1 MLGHLMADS
10 SNPAN
15 AIVDFIA
22 SPRGIVLLAAILFLA
37 NIWGYDLWAPDEPYF
52 AEGAREMIVDGQWAV
67 PHVNGVV
74 TTDKPPLFFWLI
86 ALFSLPFGK
95 VYSLTAR
102 LPSVLAAL
110 GTLWLVM
117 RLGCRMSDRRTAV
130 LAGLVLS
137 TSFMFWEKAR
147 WTQIESTLCF
157 LIWVALSAFEG
168 FRAGDLG
175 GRRAGLV
182 FWSAAALAVL
192 AKGPVG
198 LLLPLGIVF
207 CTLVFDRDLGAWKRF
222 APGLGPLVFAAI
234 IAAWMVLATVG
245 GQGEYSVWG
254 AVKEHFLERGLHG
267 LHHAYPWYHYL
278 IVLPPQLLPWTGLV
292 PGALYLAA
300 RRRDD
305 SDRFLLIAAL
315 FVVVFFSISTEKRE
329 LYALPAYPAFALMV
343 ARLVGHVLGWYES
356 GKVRV
361 GPRWIAIGQSIVGG
375 VLTLA
380 SVALV
385 ALGHRIEEAPRWVV
399 VLVAAITLVTG
410 ISTLVSLVRRRLL
423 ATAIAPAGGFVV
435 AYLTIAFVIY
445 PAFETRKSARPLAVA
460 MREASVDSRAAGHRV
475 LGYRLGNL
483 PEPLAF
489 YSDGVYTIETGEQD
503 ELVRH
508 LVQSDRVFA
517 VVNVGEIASLPR
529 EIQDRIVV
537 VARFKLG
544 RDVALISNAPDDGLP
559 ATP

>member
-1 MLGHLMADS
+1 MPGS
-10 SNPAN
+10 SNPVDG
-15 AIVDFIA
+15 IVSFIA
-22 SPRGIVLLAAILFLA
+22 SPRGVLLLAAVLFLA
-37 NIWGYDLWAPDEPYF
+37 NLWGYDLWAPDEPYF

-117 RLGCRMSDRRTAV
+117 RLGRRMSDRRTAV
-130 LAGLVLS
+130 LAVFVLS

-147 WTQIESTLCF
+147 WAQIESTLCL
-157 LIWVALSAFEG
+157 LIWVALSAFEA
-168 FRAGDLG
+168 FRAGDLD

-182 FWSAAALAVL
+182 FWSATALAVL

-198 LLLPLGIVF
+198 LLLPLGIAF
-207 CTLVFDRDLGAWKRF
+207 FTLVFDRNLGAWKRF

-254 AVKEHFLERGLHG
+254 ALKEHFLERGLHG
-267 LHHAYPWYHYL
+267 MHHAYPWYYYL

-292 PGALYLAA
+292 PGAIYLAA
-300 RRRDD
+300 RRSDD
-305 SDRFLLIAAL
+305 SDRFLLTAAL
-315 FVVVFFSISTEKRE
+315 FVVIFFSISTEKRE

-361 GPRWIAIGQSIVGG
+361 ARQWVAVGQGIVGG
-375 VLTLA
+375 VLALA
-380 SVALV
+380 GVALL
-385 ALGHRIEEAPRWVV
+385 AMGHRIEEAPRWIV
-399 VLVAAITLVTG
+399 VLVAGITLVTG
-410 ISTLVSLVRRRLL
+410 ISTLVSLVRRRPL
-423 ATAIAPAGGFVV
+423 ATAIAPATGFVL
-435 AYLTIAFVIY
+435 AYLTVAFVIY

-460 MREASVDSRAAGHRV
+460 MKEASADSRAAGHRV
-475 LGYRLGNL
+475 IGYRLGNL

-489 YSDGVYTIETGEQD
+489 YSDGVYTIDTGDQD

-508 LVQSDRVFA
+508 LAQSEQVFA
-517 VVNVGEIASLPR
+517 VVNVGEIDSLPQ

-537 VARFKLG
+537 VARYKLG
-544 RDVALISNAPDDGLP
+544 SDVALITNAASVTPP

>member
-1 MLGHLMADS
+1 MSHPSRSADT
-10 SNPAN
+10 
-15 AIVDFIA
+15 IVALIA
-22 SPRGIVLLAAILFLA
+22 SPRGVLLLAAVLFLA
-37 NIWGYDLWAPDEPYF
+37 NLWGYDLWAPDEPYF
-52 AEGAREMIVDGQWAV
+52 AEGAREMIVDGRWAV

-117 RLGCRMSDRRTAV
+117 RLGRRTSDPRTAI

-147 WTQIESTLCF
+147 WTQIDSTLCF
-157 LIWVALSAFEG
+157 LIWAALSAFEA
-168 FRAGDLG
+168 FRAGDLD
-175 GRRAGLV
+175 GRRAGVL

-198 LLLPLGIVF
+198 LLLPLGIVCF
-207 CTLVFDRDLGAWKRF
+207 TWVVDRDFSAWKRF
-222 APGLGPLVFAAI
+222 APGMGPLIFAVI
-234 IAAWMVLATVG
+234 IVAWMVVATVG

-254 AVKEHFLERGLHG
+254 AFQEHFLERGLHG
-267 LHHAYPWYHYL
+267 MHHSYPWYYYMV
-278 IVLPPQLLPWTGLV
+278 VLPPQLLPWTGLV

-305 SDRFLLIAAL
+305 SDRLLLVASL
-315 FVVVFFSISTEKRE
+315 FVVIFFSISTEKRE

-356 GKVRV
+356 KPFRV
-361 GPRWIAIGQSIVGG
+361 GPAWILVGQGIVGG
-375 VLTLA
+375 VLALA
-380 SVALV
+380 GVALFTM
-385 ALGHRIEEAPRWVV
+385 GHRIEEAPRWVV
-399 VLVAAITLVTG
+399 VDPGRDHPGHRHLDSGLPG
-410 ISTLVSLVRRRLL
+410 
-423 ATAIAPAGGFVV
+423 APASAGHGDAPAAGFVV
-435 AYLTIAFVIY
+435 AYLAVAFVIY

-460 MREASVDSRAAGHRV
+460 MREASADSRAAGHRV
-475 LGYRLGNL
+475 VSYRLGNL

-489 YSDGVYTIETGEQD
+489 YSDGVYTLETGVKET
-503 ELVRH
+503 LVRH
-508 LVQSDRVFA
+508 LEQPEQVFA
-517 VVNVGEIASLPR
+517 VVNFDDIDTLP
-529 EIQDRIVV
+529 EEVHDRVVV
-537 VARFKLG
+537 VARYELG
-544 RDVALISNAPDDGLP
+544 KTWR
-559 ATP
+559 

>member
-1 MLGHLMADS
+1 MLQHLMTRPSSSADR
-10 SNPAN
+10 
-15 AIVDFIA
+15 IVAFVA
-22 SPRGIVLLAAILFLA
+22 SPRGILLLAAVLFLA
-37 NIWGYDLWAPDEPYF
+37 NLWGYDLWAPDEPYF
-52 AEGAREMIVDGQWAV
+52 AEGAREMVVDGKWAV

-86 ALFSLPFGK
+86 AFVSLPFGS

-117 RLGCRMSDRRTAV
+117 RLGRRTSDPRTAV
-130 LAGLVLS
+130 LAAFVLS

-147 WTQIESTLCF
+147 WTQIDSTLCF
-157 LIWVALSAFEG
+157 LIWAALSVFEA
-168 FRAGDLG
+168 FRAGDLD
-175 GRRAGLV
+175 GRRAGML

-198 LLLPLGIVF
+198 LLLPLGIACF
-207 CTLVFDRDLGAWKRF
+207 TLMADRNLRAWKRF
-222 APGLGPLVFAAI
+222 APLMGPLVFAVI

-254 AVKEHFLERGLHG
+254 ALKEHFLERGLHG
-267 LHHAYPWYHYL
+267 MHHAYPWYYYL

-305 SDRFLLIAAL
+305 PDRFLLAAAL

-356 GKVRV
+356 KSTRV
-361 GPRWIAIGQSIVGG
+361 GPRWIFVGQGIVGG
-375 VLTLA
+375 VLALA
-380 SVALV
+380 GMALFAV
-385 ALGHRIEEAPRWVV
+385 GHRIEEAPRWVV
-399 VLVAAITLVTG
+399 VLVGVITLATG
-410 ISTLVSLVRRRLL
+410 VSTLVSLVRRRLL
-423 ATAIAPAGGFVV
+423 PTTIAPAAGFVA
-435 AYLTIAFVIY
+435 AYLTVAFVIY

-460 MREASVDSRAAGHRV
+460 MREASADSRAAGHRV
-475 LGYRLGNL
+475 VGYRLGNL

-489 YSDGVYTIETGEQD
+489 YSDGVYTLETGNQDVLVGHLAQSEQ
-503 ELVRH
+503 
-508 LVQSDRVFA
+508 VFA
-517 VVNVGEIASLPR
+517 VVNVVDIDALPTEIR
-529 EIQDRIVV
+529 DRVVV
-537 VARFKLG
+537 VARYKLG
-544 RDVALISNAPDDGLP
+544 NDVALISNAPVRAPP
-559 ATP
+559 AIP